1 MMNLLSREKPAFLGE
16 ERKALLG
23 IFLNLYTNQK
33 GIEGW
38 NFLSGNES

>member
-16 ERKALLG
+16 ERKTLLG

-33 GIEGW
+33 GIEG
-38 NFLSGNES
+38 